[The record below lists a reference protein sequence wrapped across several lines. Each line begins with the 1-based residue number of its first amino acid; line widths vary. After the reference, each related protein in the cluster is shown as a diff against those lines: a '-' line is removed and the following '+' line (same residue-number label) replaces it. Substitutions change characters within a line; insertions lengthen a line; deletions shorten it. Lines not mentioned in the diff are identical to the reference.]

1 MALPFL
7 VQILA
12 SDFYSILQADDQAI
26 GDAIAQSL
34 TSGLN
39 AGISS
44 DVLATFLAHRLDD
57 ALSTGT
63 SVTSSFVT
71 VGKSEIKTALDGVTA
86 PGNIITFDEF
96 APVVGRVTDMSYA
109 NAPDEAV
116 ALANAYFGTGD
127 MSGTLATALAPLKD
141 LPSFADQIG
150 STTDILN
157 FIGGIGPDEDAD
169 LELALSEAFQAETTG
184 QTNQSTPTDA
194 IQQLEASVENAI
206 RDTFKIDGN
215 DAVNAAAGR
224 IADIFGVSANEA
236 ITQAYTTAFNGSADS
251 ELPENAAGLAQLIL
265 DKFAATVATVSGDP
279 ASYSLKAEYVSD
291 FNLIFDTF
299 DGNSVSERKT
309 AIEALGRSAAQTAAL
324 EVTNR
329 AKSDKV
335 IETVGAE
342 LTEDD
347 LTALAED
354 LSALNGRNKLEDVSK
369 AFVEALDKQH
379 PNGDGLMSSA
389 QESAVQKALAD
400 SFTAAAAG
408 ADGYSTADVKGILIQ
423 ALKNLPNADLAW
435 VNDNVSGANFSE
447 LITNTVTDWTSAVDL
462 IEKAARGN
470 GETPGSPNQVKI
482 DLTRGL
488 SNDDQEDVDIQTG
501 VATVLDDAI
510 EAAGRDE
517 VLRKVDTVFTTI
529 FGDDIGTMFEQ
540 AFSDFLSGLKMS
552 ESADE
557 LFSHDQIREV
567 LTNALNSISDAQ
579 YQALVNA
586 NGGSLSEAELDAMI
600 DNAVQKLSAELSD
613 LISGNGQV
621 FRFYNTLQD
630 SHFYTASTEERD
642 GILANLDHFQLEG
655 VAFTTTATSI
665 DGTALHRFYNQQT
678 AHHFFTTSEDEK
690 ARIEADLPGYA
701 YEGVAM
707 YVYTV
712 TIDDNMENVARL
724 YNTETGK
731 HLFTASDAEEQNA
744 IGSLGFI
751 KEGDAFFANYG

>member
-1 MALPFL
+1 MALPFR
-7 VQILA
+7 VQIFA
-12 SDFYSILQADDQAI
+12 SDFYSVLQADDQAI

-71 VGKSEIKTALDGVTA
+71 AGKSEIKNALDGVTA

-96 APVVGRVTDMSYA
+96 AQVVGLVTDVSYA

-116 ALANAYFGTGD
+116 ALANAYFGTGN

-141 LPSFADQIG
+141 LPSFTDQLAA
-150 STTDILN
+150 TTDILN
-157 FIGGIGPDEDAD
+157 FIGGIGPDEDAN
-169 LELALSEAFQAETTG
+169 LELALSEAFQAATTG
-184 QTNQSTPTDA
+184 HSNQSTPTDA
-194 IQQLEASVENAI
+194 IQQLQASVENVI
-206 RDTFKIDGN
+206 RDTLKIDGN

-224 IADIFGVSANEA
+224 IADIFGGSANEA
-236 ITQAYTTAFNGSADS
+236 ITQAYTTAFNGSAES

-309 AIEALGRSAAQTAAL
+309 AIEALGKSVAQTATF
-324 EVTNR
+324 EFTNQ
-329 AKSDKV
+329 AKSDEV

-347 LTALAED
+347 LTGLAAD
-354 LSALNGRNKLEDVSK
+354 LSALNGKNRLEDVSK

-400 SFTAAAAG
+400 SFAAGATG

-423 ALKNLPNADLAW
+423 ALKNVPNADLAW
-435 VNDNVSGANFSE
+435 VNDNVSGASFSE
-447 LITNTVTDWTSAVDL
+447 LITHTVTDWTSAVDL

-470 GETPGSPNQVKI
+470 GGTLDSPNQVKI
-482 DLTRGL
+482 DLTKGL

-529 FGDDIGTMFEQ
+529 FGNDIGTMFEQ
-540 AFSDFLSGLKMS
+540 AFSDFLSSLNMS
-552 ESADE
+552 EGADE

-579 YQALVNA
+579 YQALVSA
-586 NGGSLSEAELDAMI
+586 NGGSLSEAELDTMI
-600 DNAVQKLSAELSD
+600 DNAVQKLSAELSN

-621 FRFYNTLQD
+621 FRFYNTMQD

-642 GILANLDHFQLEG
+642 SILANLDHFQLEG

-678 AHHFFTTSEDEK
+678 THHFFTTSDDEK

-744 IGSLGFI
+744 IESLGFT

>member
-1 MALPFL
+1 MALPFQ
-7 VQILA
+7 VQIFGSEVYNTL
-12 SDFYSILQADDQAI
+12 DADDQAI

-71 VGKSEIKTALDGVTA
+71 AGKSEIKSALDGVTA

-96 APVVGRVTDMSYA
+96 ALVVGLVTDMSYA

-141 LPSFADQIG
+141 LPSFADQLAA
-150 STTDILN
+150 TTDILN
-157 FIGGIGPDEDAD
+157 FIGGIGPDEDAN
-169 LELALSEAFQAETTG
+169 LELALSEAFQAVTTG
-184 QTNQSTPTDA
+184 QTNQSAPTDA

-206 RDTFKIDGN
+206 RDTFNIDGN

-224 IADIFGVSANEA
+224 IAYIFGVSANEA
-236 ITQAYTTAFNGSADS
+236 ITQAYTTAFNGSAES

-309 AIEALGRSAAQTAAL
+309 AIEALGKSVAQTATL
-324 EVTNR
+324 EFTNQ

-342 LTEDD
+342 LTEED
-347 LTALAED
+347 LTGLAAD
-354 LSALNGRNKLEDVSK
+354 LSALNGKNRLEDVSK

-400 SFTAAAAG
+400 SFAAGATG

-423 ALKNLPNADLAW
+423 ALKNVPNADLAW
-435 VNDNVSGANFSE
+435 VNDNVSGASFSE
-447 LITNTVTDWTSAVDL
+447 LITHTVTDWTSAVDL

-470 GETPGSPNQVKI
+470 RGTPGSPNQVKI
-482 DLTRGL
+482 DLTKGL

-529 FGDDIGTMFEQ
+529 FGNEIGTMFEQ
-540 AFSDFLSGLKMS
+540 AFSDFLSSLKMS
-552 ESADE
+552 EGADE
-557 LFSHDQIREV
+557 TFSHDQIREV

-579 YQALVNA
+579 YQALVSA
-586 NGGSLSEAELDAMI
+586 NGGSLSEAELDTMI

-621 FRFYNTLQD
+621 FRFYNTMQD

-642 GILANLDHFQLEG
+642 SILANLDHFQLEG

-678 AHHFFTTSEDEK
+678 THHFFTTSDNEK

-744 IGSLGFI
+744 IESLGFT